1 MANEGTISA
10 AMRFVKSGT
19 DTSIEKGSFQFDV
32 GGTNFVRH
40 RQTVGTSSEALKIG
54 EVAPGGYVLF
64 INRGTDA
71 SDYIELRTLVGQN
84 PFAQLFA
91 GDVALFRYDVGVTA
105 PVAIAVDGAMDLDYL
120 LLDL

>member
-10 AMRFVKSGT
+10 AMRFLKSGT
-19 DTSIEKGSFQFDV
+19 DESLEKGSFQFDV

-40 RQTVGTSSEALKIG
+40 RQTIGTGSEAIKLG
-54 EVAPGGYVLF
+54 EVAPGGYF
-64 INRGTDA
+64 IGINRGTDA
-71 SDYIELRTLVGQN
+71 SDYIELRTVAGEAA
-84 PFAQLFA
+84 FAQMFA
-91 GDVALFRYDVGVTA
+91 GDMALFRYHVGVTA